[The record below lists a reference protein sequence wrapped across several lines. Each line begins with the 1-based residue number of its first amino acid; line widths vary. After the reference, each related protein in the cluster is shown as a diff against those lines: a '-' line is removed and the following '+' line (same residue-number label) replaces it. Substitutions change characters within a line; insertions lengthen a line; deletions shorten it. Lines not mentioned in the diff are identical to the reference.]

1 MFILIP
7 PVRPRDDS
15 QNDQRNRTCRAE
27 GSPIIDVQE
36 SHGEEA
42 GAKGEAEDR
51 GLQKLATT
59 RHHGAAPAHQRVE
72 LVPLVVSYVPQ
83 TFVRTS
89 NPFASKVGLLPVRRT
104 WTDTAA
110 SHPRAVSWIW
120 LTDEGEVVV
129 TAGGVSDGGAAVG
142 RDIKVSYV
150 PD

>member
-1 MFILIP
+1 MAAPTSSCSHSAHPKMSILIP

-59 RHHGAAPAHQRVE
+59 QHHGAAPAHQRVE
-72 LVPLVVSYVPQ
+72 LVPLVVLYVPQ

-89 NPFASKVGLLPVRRT
+89 NPFASKAGLLPNKKDLDGHCHLPAPRRLV
-104 WTDTAA
+104 DLAN
-110 SHPRAVSWIW
+110 
-120 LTDEGEVVV
+120 
-129 TAGGVSDGGAAVG
+129 
-142 RDIKVSYV
+142 
-150 PD
+150 